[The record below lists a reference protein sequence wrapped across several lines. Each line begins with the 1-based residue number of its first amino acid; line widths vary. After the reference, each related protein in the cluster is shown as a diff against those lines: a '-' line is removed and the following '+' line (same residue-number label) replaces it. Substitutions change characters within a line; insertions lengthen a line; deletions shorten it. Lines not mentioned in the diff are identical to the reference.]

1 MFERAMTGLHV
12 ALTAALATMALASVL
27 LGADFE
33 LLAARQG
40 NGAWWFIGIWL
51 VLSAL
56 IAVLPGSIVQ
66 WRAGLYVSAAALLVT
81 ALAGLWRGAPHAMA
95 MGIALLALAVI
106 LVFSAWQLR
115 ARPHKPARAVASKA
129 AHPASSDARPV
140 DWKRRLCW
148 WIVALCMAE
157 AFRMAHLGA
166 GNAVKG
172 AGSFG
177 MLLVFFVLLPALS
190 VSTWF
195 PRLAGVGWLLA
206 TVPMTWL
213 LWHTPSVSVAIGM
226 ALVAA
231 GGVMLLR
238 APAHDIDKS
247 EMPQ

>member
-12 ALTAALATMALASVL
+12 ALTAALAAMAVASVL

-66 WRAGLYVSAAALLVT
+66 WRAGLCVSAAALLVA

-95 MGIALLALAVI
+95 MGIALLTLAAI

-115 ARPHKPARAVASKA
+115 ARPHKPAHLAR
-129 AHPASSDARPV
+129 SDARPA

-148 WIVALCMAE
+148 WIVVLCMAE
-157 AFRMAHLGA
+157 AFRMAQLGA

-195 PRLAGVGWLLA
+195 PRLAGIGWLLA

-213 LWHTPSVSVAIGM
+213 LWRTPSVSVAIGM

-238 APAHDIDKS
+238 APVQDIDKS

>member
-1 MFERAMTGLHV
+1 MFERAMNGLHV
-12 ALTAALATMALASVL
+12 ALTAALAAMALASVIW
-27 LGADFE
+27 GADFE

-51 VLSAL
+51 GLSIA

-81 ALAGLWRGAPHAMA
+81 ALAGLWRAAPHAVT
-95 MGIALLALAVI
+95 MGIALLALAAI

-115 ARPHKPARAVASKA
+115 ARPHKPARVSAKAVRATKPVA
-129 AHPASSDARPV
+129 QPA

-148 WIVALCMAE
+148 WILALCMAE

-166 GNAVKG
+166 GNAVK
-172 AGSFG
+172 AVGSLG
-177 MLLVFFVLLPALS
+177 MLLAFFVLLPALS

-195 PRLAGVGWLLA
+195 PRLAGACWLLA
-206 TVPMTWL
+206 AGLLAWL
-213 LWHTPSVSVAIGM
+213 LWHTPGISVAIGV
-226 ALVAA
+226 ALLAA

-238 APAHDIDKS
+238 APPHDVDKS